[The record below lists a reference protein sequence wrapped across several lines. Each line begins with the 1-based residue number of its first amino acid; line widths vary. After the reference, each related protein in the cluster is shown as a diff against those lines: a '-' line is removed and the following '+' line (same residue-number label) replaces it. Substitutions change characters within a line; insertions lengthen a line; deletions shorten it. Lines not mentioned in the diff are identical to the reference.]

1 MADYTPIEKL
11 QPCLFDRLIDEAPEA
26 KSESASARIM
36 SLSRYREGVMRDLT
50 WLLNSNGHREDE
62 GLAEFPEVE
71 KSVLNFGKR
80 PIGGLLISN
89 IEPADLEYDVM
100 TAIRNFEP
108 RVVPETL
115 CVRAVKTDV
124 ATTTNVVA
132 FEITGE
138 LWARPFPE
146 RLMVKTALDLET
158 GHVQV

>member
-1 MADYTPIEKL
+1 M
-11 QPCLFDRLIDEAPEA
+11 
-26 KSESASARIM
+26 ESASARII
-36 SLSRYREGVMRDLT
+36 SLARYREGVMRDLK

-80 PIGGLLISN
+80 PIGGQLISN
-89 IEPADLEYDVM
+89 IEPADLEHDVI

-115 CVRAVKTDV
+115 SVRAVKTEAAV
-124 ATTTNVVA
+124 TSNVVA

-146 RLMVKTALDLET
+146 RLMVRTALDLET
-158 GHVQV
+158 GHVQL